1 MGWPIYGCVVLS
13 CDWVK
18 EKEFVCVKEH
28 LVKSLLKSGL
38 KKLHHDTWQTLM
50 KMLKKMDPTGEEK
63 FNTHFHIHDQ

>member
-1 MGWPIYGCVVLS
+1 MGWPIYGCVVFS

-18 EKEFVCVKEH
+18 EKDFVCVKEH

-63 FNTHFHIHDQ
+63 FNTNFHIHDQ